1 MTPASSQSSH
11 AARRLIARS
20 DHGRQVLVTFAL
32 AVAGA
37 LAGMVG
43 ALGIHGL

>member
-1 MTPASSQSSH
+1 MTSVSKSTRATG
-11 AARRLIARS
+11 RLIARS